1 MSDEPKPTEPKKPG
15 PYDKV
20 NSEEAYRGY
29 DPSKPQRFRDPKN
42 RRRHGPQNT
51 IADGVTFG
59 DE

>member
-1 MSDEPKPTEPKKPG
+1 MSDETKKPDEPKKPG
-15 PYDKV
+15 PYDSV
-20 NSEEAYRGY
+20 DDGTGRGY

-42 RRRHGPQNT
+42 RKRHGPQNT